1 MTSRVCLVMR
11 QGMERCLVSVA
22 RIRQDIRRA
31 PILIIALAV
40 LVVTAA
46 GAFHAPAFAQEE
58 SRGWSLRDLLFPR
71 RSERFEPPVEIQK
84 SRPKPKKKS
93 KPRPPAEPETPIVEK
108 TSDARVVLV
117 VGDFL
122 AGGLAEGLD
131 TAFADNPAI
140 RIVARANGSSGFV
153 RDDFY
158 NWPAEIKSLIET
170 EKPSAVIVMLGSNDR
185 QQMKVGDVREQPR
198 SENWTKEYER
208 RTDALGK
215 AIQDTKVPFLWVGM
229 PAFRVS
235 KMNSDMLAFN
245 DIYHSAAEKHGG
257 EFVDVWDGFVD
268 ENGAFVTSGPDINGQ
283 PVRLRSD
290 DGINVTKAGKRKLAF
305 YTEKPLAKI
314 LGLAAPGSVTTVSAP
329 AGAPV
334 EAPKPATAPVIVDR
348 TPPMLLGDPALDGG
362 TELLGATQPARAD
375 PNLPGEKLII
385 EGKAPAASPGRADDF
400 SWPPKT
406 RPATAAVESDATPAT
421 P

>member
-1 MTSRVCLVMR
+1 M
-11 QGMERCLVSVA
+11 VSVA
-22 RIRQDIRRA
+22 RIRQGIRRA
-31 PILIIALAV
+31 PILILALAV
-40 LVVTAA
+40 LAVTAA
-46 GAFHAPAFAQEE
+46 GAFHAPAFAQEQ
-58 SRGWSLRDLLFPR
+58 SHGWSLRDLLFPR
-71 RSERFEPPVEIQK
+71 RSERVEPPVDVEK
-84 SRPKPKKKS
+84 PRPKPKKKP

-108 TSDARVVLV
+108 ANDARVVLV

-131 TAFADNPAI
+131 TAFADNPAVK
-140 RIVARANGSSGFV
+140 IVARANGSSGFV
-153 RDDFY
+153 RDDVY
-158 NWPAEIKSLIET
+158 NWPVEVKSLIET
-170 EKPSAVIVMLGSNDR
+170 EKPAAVVVMLGSNDR

-215 AIQDTKVPFLWVGM
+215 ALQDSKVPFLWVGM

-245 DIYHSAAEKHGG
+245 DIYHSAAQSHGG

-314 LGLAAPGSVTTVSAP
+314 LGLAAPGSITTVSAP
-329 AGAPV
+329 AGEPV
-334 EAPKPATAPVIVDR
+334 EASKPAAAPVIVDR
-348 TPPMLLGDPALDGG
+348 TAPMLLGDPALDGG
-362 TELLGATQPARAD
+362 SELLGAAQPTKAD

-406 RPATAAVESDATPAT
+406 QPPATAAAEPSSTPPA

>member
-1 MTSRVCLVMR
+1 
-11 QGMERCLVSVA
+11 MERCLVSVA
-22 RIRQDIRRA
+22 RIRQGIRRA
-31 PILIIALAV
+31 PILVLALAV

-71 RSERFEPPVEIQK
+71 RSERVEPPFEIQK

-108 TSDARVVLV
+108 ADDAHVVLV

-131 TAFADNPAI
+131 TAFADNPAV

-158 NWPAEIKSLIET
+158 NWPVEIKSLIET

-185 QQMKVGDVREQPR
+185 QQMRVGEVREQPR

-208 RTDALGK
+208 RADALGK

-229 PAFRVS
+229 PAFGVS

-245 DIYHSAAEKHGG
+245 DIYHSVAEKHGG

-334 EAPKPATAPVIVDR
+334 EAPKPAAAPVIVDR
-348 TPPMLLGDPALDGG
+348 TAPMLLGDPALDGG
-362 TELLGATQPARAD
+362 TELLGAAQPARAD
-375 PNLPGEKLII
+375 PNLPGERLIV

-406 RPATAAVESDATPAT
+406 QPATAAVEPDSTPAS

>member
-1 MTSRVCLVMR
+1 MA
-11 QGMERCLVSVA
+11 SVA
-22 RIRQDIRRA
+22 RIRKVVCSV
-31 PILIIALAV
+31 PVLVVALAV
-40 LVVTAA
+40 LFVAAA
-46 GAFHAPAFAQEE
+46 GAFHTPAFAQEQ

-71 RSERFEPPVEIQK
+71 RSERVEPPADIQK
-84 SRPKPKKKS
+84 VKPKPKVKKA

-108 TSDARVVLV
+108 TPDARVVLV

-131 TAFADNPAI
+131 TAFADNPAVK
-140 RIVARANGSSGFV
+140 IVERSNGSSGFV
-153 RDDFY
+153 REDFY
-158 NWPAEIKSLIET
+158 NWPEKIKSLIET
-170 EKPSAVIVMLGSNDR
+170 EKPSVVIVMLGSNDR
-185 QQMKVGDVREQPR
+185 QQMRVGDVREQPR

-208 RTDALGK
+208 RTDAMGK
-215 AIQDTKVPFLWVGM
+215 AMQDAKVPFLWVGM
-229 PAFRVS
+229 PAFKVP
-235 KMNSDMLAFN
+235 KMTSDMLAFN

-283 PVRLRSD
+283 AVRLRSD

-329 AGAPV
+329 TGAPV
-334 EAPKPATAPVIVDR
+334 EAPKPAAAPVIVDR
-348 TPPMLLGDPALDGG
+348 TAPMLLGDPALDGG
-362 TELLGATQPARAD
+362 SELLGATPPAKAD
-375 PNLPGEKLII
+375 PNLPGEKLIV

-400 SWPPKT
+400 SWPPKP
-406 RPATAAVESDATPAT
+406 RPATADANAATATP
-421 P
+421 

>member
-1 MTSRVCLVMR
+1 MVTVMR
-11 QGMERCLVSVA
+11 IWMTV
-22 RIRQDIRRA
+22 RRV
-31 PILIIALAV
+31 PILILAIAVIAIG
-40 LVVTAA
+40 AA
-46 GAFHAPAFAQEE
+46 SAFHTPAFAQEQ
-58 SRGWSLRDLLFPR
+58 SHGWSLRDLLFPR
-71 RSERFEPPVEIQK
+71 RSERVEPPADVEQA
-84 SRPKPKKKS
+84 RPKPKARKP
-93 KPRPPAEPETPIVEK
+93 KPRPPAEPETPVVEK
-108 TSDARVVLV
+108 TPDARIVLV
-117 VGDFL
+117 VGDFM

-131 TAFADNPAI
+131 TAFADNPAVKVVS
-140 RIVARANGSSGFV
+140 RSNGSSGFV

-158 NWPAEIKSLIET
+158 NWPAQIKSVIEA
-170 EKPSAVIVMLGSNDR
+170 EKPAVVVVMLGSNDR
-185 QQMKVGDVREQPR
+185 QQMRVGDVREQPR

-208 RTDALGK
+208 RTDAMGK
-215 AIQDTKVPFLWVGM
+215 AIQDAKVPFLWVGM
-229 PAFRVS
+229 PAFRVP

-245 DIYHSAAEKHGG
+245 DIYHSAAQKHGG

-334 EAPKPATAPVIVDR
+334 EAPKPAAAPVIVDR
-348 TPPMLLGDPALDGG
+348 TAPMLLGDPALDGG
-362 TELLGATQPARAD
+362 SELLGAAPPAKAD
-375 PNLPGEKLII
+375 PNLPGEKLIV

-400 SWPPKT
+400 SSPPKSQ
-406 RPATAAVESDATPAT
+406 PAKAAAAADTTGTINP
-421 P
+421 

>member
-1 MTSRVCLVMR
+1 
-11 QGMERCLVSVA
+11 LVSVA
-22 RIRQDIRRA
+22 RIRLLFRRV
-31 PILIIALAV
+31 PILILALAV
-40 LVVTAA
+40 LVVAAA
-46 GAFHAPAFAQEE
+46 GVFHAPAFAQEQ
-58 SRGWSLRDLLFPR
+58 SHGWSLRDLLFPR
-71 RSERFEPPVEIQK
+71 RSERVEPPLDIEK
-84 SRPKPKKKS
+84 ARPKPKKKS
-93 KPRPPAEPETPIVEK
+93 KPRAPAEPQTPIVEK
-108 TSDARVVLV
+108 TDDAKVVLV

-131 TAFADNPAI
+131 SAFADNPAI
-140 RIVARANGSSGFV
+140 KIVARANGSSGFV
-153 RDDFY
+153 RDDVY
-158 NWPAEIKSLIET
+158 NWPAQIKSLIET
-170 EKPSAVIVMLGSNDR
+170 EKPAAVVVMLGSNDR

-198 SENWTKEYER
+198 SENWTNEYER

-215 AIQDTKVPFLWVGM
+215 AVEDTKVPFLWVGM
-229 PAFRVS
+229 PAFGLS

-245 DIYHSAAEKHGG
+245 DIYHSAAQSHGG

-314 LGLAAPGSVTTVSAP
+314 LGLAAPGSITTVSAP

-334 EAPKPATAPVIVDR
+334 EAPRPAAAPVIVDR
-348 TPPMLLGDPALDGG
+348 TAPMLLGDPALDGG
-362 TELLGATQPARAD
+362 TELLGAGPAAKAD
-375 PNLPGEKLII
+375 PNLPGEKLIM

-400 SWPPKT
+400 SWPPT
-406 RPATAAVESDATPAT
+406 PQPPATAAATPDATTAT

>member
-1 MTSRVCLVMR
+1 M
-11 QGMERCLVSVA
+11 VSVA
-22 RIRQDIRRA
+22 RIRQGIRRA
-31 PILIIALAV
+31 PILILALAV

-46 GAFHAPAFAQEE
+46 GVFHAPAFAQEE

-71 RSERFEPPVEIQK
+71 RSERIEPPVEVQP
-84 SRPKPKKKS
+84 RPKPKKKS

-108 TSDARVVLV
+108 TNDARVVLV

-122 AGGLAEGLD
+122 ASGLAEGLD
-131 TAFADNPAI
+131 TAFADNPAV
-140 RIVARANGSSGFV
+140 RIVARSNGSSGFV
-153 RDDFY
+153 RDDVY
-158 NWPAEIKSLIET
+158 NWPAQIKSLIET
-170 EKPSAVIVMLGSNDR
+170 EKPAVVIVMLGSNDR
-185 QQMKVGDVREQPR
+185 QQMKVGEVREQPR

-215 AIQDTKVPFLWVGM
+215 ALQETKVPFLWVGM
-229 PAFRVS
+229 PAFGVS

-245 DIYHSAAEKHGG
+245 DIYHSVAQSNGG

-314 LGLAAPGSVTTVSAP
+314 LGLAAPGSITTVS
-329 AGAPV
+329 
-334 EAPKPATAPVIVDR
+334 KPAAAPIIVDR
-348 TPPMLLGDPALDGG
+348 TAPMLLGDPALDGG
-362 TELLGATQPARAD
+362 TELLGAAQPARAD
-375 PNLPGEKLII
+375 PNLPGEKLIL

-400 SWPPKT
+400 SWPPK
-406 RPATAAVESDATPAT
+406 PTAAAQPDTAAGVNQ
-421 P
+421 

>member
-1 MTSRVCLVMR
+1 
-11 QGMERCLVSVA
+11 MERCLVSVA
-22 RIRQDIRRA
+22 RIWQGIRRV
-31 PILIIALAV
+31 PILALALAV
-40 LVVTAA
+40 LVVAAA
-46 GAFHAPAFAQEE
+46 GAFHAPAFAQEQ

-71 RSERFEPPVEIQK
+71 RSERVEPPVQIQK
-84 SRPKPKKKS
+84 ARPKPKKKP
-93 KPRPPAEPETPIVEK
+93 KPRPPAEPQTPIAEK
-108 TSDARVVLV
+108 TNDARVVLV

-131 TAFADNPAI
+131 DAFADNPAV
-140 RIVARANGSSGFV
+140 RIVARVNGSSGFV
-153 RDDFY
+153 RDDVY
-158 NWPAEIKSLIET
+158 NWPAEVKALIET
-170 EKPSAVIVMLGSNDR
+170 EKPAAVILMLGSNDR

-215 AIQDTKVPFLWVGM
+215 AIQDAKVPFLWVGM

-245 DIYHSAAEKHGG
+245 DIYHSAAQSHGG

-314 LGLAAPGSVTTVSAP
+314 LGLASPGSITTVSAP

-334 EAPKPATAPVIVDR
+334 EAPKPAAAPIIVDR
-348 TPPMLLGDPALDGG
+348 TAPMLLGDPALDGG
-362 TELLGATQPARAD
+362 SELMGAAQPARAD
-375 PNLPGEKLII
+375 PNLPGEKLIL
-385 EGKAPAASPGRADDF
+385 EGKAAAASPGRADDF
-400 SWPPKT
+400 SSPPKAQP
-406 RPATAAVESDATPAT
+406 PATASAQPDTT
-421 P
+421 TGINR